1 MKYKIIFILCAL
13 NKHSEHAII
22 TANDKRCELSNLPQ
36 NSRIY
41 KGTNHNTPIHLLCFV
56 TSYVGLAD
64 AANMMLIYFIITIIF
79 TLPYLCSF
87 EPNLHCL

>member
-1 MKYKIIFILCAL
+1 MQL
-13 NKHSEHAII
+13 
-22 TANDKRCELSNLPQ
+22 LPQ
-36 NSRIY
+36 MIKGVNCLTYHKMVEFIKEQITTHPFIY
-41 KGTNHNTPIHLLCFV
+41 
-56 TSYVGLAD
+56 YVVIAD